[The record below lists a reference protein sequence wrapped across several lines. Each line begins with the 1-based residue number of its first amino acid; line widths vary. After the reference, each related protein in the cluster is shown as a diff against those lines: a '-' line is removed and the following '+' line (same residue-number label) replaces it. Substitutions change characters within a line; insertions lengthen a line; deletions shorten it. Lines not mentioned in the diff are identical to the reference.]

1 MLRVGARVAAFEMD
15 LVWPHAV
22 ELDEEIGIERES
34 AMRASASVRL
44 FSLATGKRKL
54 V

>member
-15 LVWPHAV
+15 LVWPHAF

-34 AMRASASVRL
+34 AMRADIAI
-44 FSLATGKRKL
+44 AGDG
-54 V
+54 